1 MFLYP
6 KLYLNSVKEITLKM
20 LEQNNI
26 KGLIL
31 DVDNTLIDF
40 DKKMPEGI
48 KEWAE
53 NLKSNKIKMCIVSNS
68 NHKEKVEN
76 TAKKLEIPY
85 IFFAKK
91 PCIGGLKKAGKIMSL
106 EESQIAVVG
115 DQIFTDVIGANRA
128 KMFSILVKPIN
139 EKDIWITKFK
149 RPIENK
155 IIQKYLKQCNKG
167 EKNVY

>member
-6 KLYLNSVKEITLKM
+6 KLYLNSVKEITLQM

-40 DKKMPEGI
+40 DKKMPEGV

-53 NLKSNKIKMCIVSNS
+53 NLKQNNIKLYIVSNS
-68 NHKEKVEN
+68 NHKEKVEK
-76 TAKKLEIPY
+76 TAKTLDIPY
-85 IFFAKK
+85 TYFAKK
-91 PCIGGLKKAGKIMSL
+91 PLKGGLNKDMELPS
-106 EESQIAVVG
+106 EQIAVVG

-139 EKDIWITKFK
+139 EKDIWVTKIK
-149 RPIENK
+149 RPIENR
-155 IIQKYLKQCNKG
+155 IIQKYLKQEEQRRN
-167 EKNVY
+167 

>member
-155 IIQKYLKQCNKG
+155 IIQKYLKQEEQRRN
-167 EKNVY
+167 